1 MNNFSITEDS
11 KLIISIN
18 DEKEKLCNNK
28 SYKFL
33 SKKRD
38 QINSLLKNIQEEKEK
53 EEKEKEE
60 KEKEENYLISYY
72 ALNPIKLVKN
82 PNMKFKINKDDLNK
96 FFLESKGKKE
106 NKEIYYSELYKL
118 INPYYLIQERKY
130 INKKYISKENLETLE
145 EEKEALIE
153 RDNNKCSNKY
163 YDRNKKILFELPR
176 NQREFNHIK
185 NNELIKNCIDEKYL
199 VVRIANCWDD
209 FNEILLLKPNF
220 GLDELIILIRF
231 LYKAKYGQNSIKSFH
246 LFDHEDYK
254 DGLDLEQIKTLKDL
268 YKKIKPEKPELSIYI
283 DAQY

>member
-60 KEKEENYLISYY
+60 KEEVKNYLISYY
-72 ALNPIKLVKN
+72 SLNPIKLVKN

-96 FFLESKGKKE
+96 FFIESKEKKE

-118 INPYYLIQERKY
+118 INPYYLIQEKKY

-145 EEKEALIE
+145 QEKEALIE